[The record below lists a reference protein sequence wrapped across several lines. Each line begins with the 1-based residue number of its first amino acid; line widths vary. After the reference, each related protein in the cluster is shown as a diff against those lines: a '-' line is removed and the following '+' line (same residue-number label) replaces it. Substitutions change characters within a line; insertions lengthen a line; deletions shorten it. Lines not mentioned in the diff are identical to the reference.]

1 MRSTCTWFQNAPKQ
15 PGEKGTGTVILGGS
29 MIVERFRVPA
39 SFWGYSVRENE
50 KFGITDGLQYGLA
63 DLPAGTFGMKFLLA
77 NPALAALAMLPPIA
91 GLSGGLLSL
100 IHKVGA
106 VDDAAGNVVAA
117 PTSVDFNEG
126 GSETRRTKGAA
137 NDNLQSQLAGA
148 A

>member
-15 PGEKGTGTVILGGS
+15 PSEKGTGTVILGGS
-29 MIVERFRVPA
+29 MIVERFQVPA

-77 NPALAALAMLPPIA
+77 NPA
-91 GLSGGLLSL
+91 
-100 IHKVGA
+100 V
-106 VDDAAGNVVAA
+106 VDAAGNVVAA
-117 PTSVDFNEG
+117 PTSADINEG
-126 GSETRRTKGAA
+126 GNETQSIKAAA
-137 NDNLQSQLAGA
+137 NDNIQSQNIGA